1 MAVNLKLC
9 GKRVGCYLTGGAI
22 RRATG
27 GDMFEGHYITCE
39 GSDDAHT
46 MVSFEKT
53 IRSIY
58 ASEQGLASESPTD
71 SVALAQ

>member
-1 MAVNLKLC
+1 ML
-9 GKRVGCYLTGGAI
+9 
-22 RRATG
+22 
-27 GDMFEGHYITCE
+27 EGHYITWE

-46 MVSFEKT
+46 MVPFEKT

-58 ASEQGLASESPTD
+58 ACEQGLASESSTD